1 MDIKTLEQEINLLH
15 ERICYA
21 LGDPKRILILY
32 LLAEEGKCVNDIA
45 ESLDIPQSTISRHLR
60 VLRERELVETE
71 RNGTSV
77 FYTLADSRMIEAL
90 NLMRE
95 ILSTQLNARA
105 DFANLLKDQ

>member
-1 MDIKTLEQEINLLH
+1 MEIRELEREVNWLH

-32 LLAEEGKCVNDIA
+32 LLAEGGKCVNDIA

-77 FYTLADSRMIEAL
+77 FYTLADSRIIESL

-95 ILSTQLNARA
+95 ILSTQLDARA
-105 DFANLLKDQ
+105 NLANMIKDR

>member
-32 LLAEEGKCVNDIA
+32 LLAEGGKCVNDIA

-60 VLRERELVETE
+60 VLRERELVDTE